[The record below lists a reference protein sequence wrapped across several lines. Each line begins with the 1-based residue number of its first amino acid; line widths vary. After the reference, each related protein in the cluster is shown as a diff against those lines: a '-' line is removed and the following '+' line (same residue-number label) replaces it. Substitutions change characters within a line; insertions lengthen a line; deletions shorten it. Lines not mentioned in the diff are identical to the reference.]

1 MHTDRY
7 IFIRKDLVRLYKL
20 FTERTFVV
28 VMPVASFLS
37 TEQLKHFEEH
47 PPINGFESLMES
59 TERPYT
65 VLHIL
70 RSIKLMDDNFRIGFR
85 YPRED
90 IPVIFD
96 AIQTWIQH
104 WIEIKTNGGY
114 LRTPDIKELEI
125 IEKLGRYVFTAYA
138 HYHHEKINRT
148 LNVPNTKDLS
158 LLDALRGRMM
168 YGSDFDEPISYVS
181 HLDNYKSEIGYKDYS
196 GGVDSGMLNALRGFG
211 GGM

>member
-7 IFIRKDLVRLYKL
+7 TYIRNELIRLYKL

-37 TEQLKHFEEH
+37 TRQLKHFEEN
-47 PPINGFESLMES
+47 PPINGFESLMEN

-65 VLHIL
+65 IYHIL
-70 RSIKLMDDNFRIGFR
+70 RSVDLMGENFRIGFR

-96 AIQTWIQH
+96 SIQTWIQH
-104 WIEIKTNGGY
+104 WIEVKHNGGY
-114 LRTPDIKELEI
+114 LRTPDIKELEL
-125 IEKLGRYVFTAYA
+125 IEKLGRYIFTAYA

-148 LNVPNTKDLS
+148 LHVPNTKNLT

-168 YGSDFDEPISYVS
+168 YGADFDEPISYIS
-181 HLDNYKSEIGYKDYS
+181 HLDNYKSEIGYRDFS
-196 GGVDSGMLNALRGFG
+196 PGVSSETLGFLKGFG
-211 GGM
+211 GGL